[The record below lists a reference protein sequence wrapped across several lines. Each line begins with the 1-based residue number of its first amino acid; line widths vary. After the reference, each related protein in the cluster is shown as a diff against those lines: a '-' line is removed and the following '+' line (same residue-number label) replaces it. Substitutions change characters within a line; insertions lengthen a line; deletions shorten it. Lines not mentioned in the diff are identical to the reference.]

1 MFVYIINKHGKPLMP
16 CSPRKARLLLKQKKA
31 KVVRRT
37 PFTIQLL
44 YGSSGYKQPVSLGV
58 DMGTRHVGI
67 SATTEKDVL
76 FEAEAQLR
84 TDIVDLLAIR
94 RQFRR
99 SRRNRKTRYREA
111 RFLNRRKPEG
121 WLPPSIQHKINSH
134 IKLIDLVHNILPVT
148 SVTIEVA
155 TFDTQKL
162 KNPNIQGV
170 KYQQGE
176 QMGFWNVREYVLYR
190 DNHTCQY
197 CKGKKKD
204 PVLQVH
210 HIESRKTGGD
220 SPDNLIT
227 LCKTCHHEIHE
238 KGLEHILQRK
248 RPPMRDASQMTAI
261 RWAML
266 SRIREKYSHA
276 NITYGYITKC
286 IRIANGL
293 PKSHMVDA
301 RCISGNPLAKPSG
314 TVYLLKFVRKNNR
327 QLHKATILK
336 GGKRKSNKAPRFVK
350 GFQLFDKV
358 VYEGKECFIFGRRSS
373 GYFDLR
379 LLDGT
384 KVHASASWKKLK
396 RVEYASTLLI
406 ERRKG
411 DSSPTFAL
419 A

>member
-1 MFVYIINKHGKPLMP
+1 MYIINKHGKPLMP

-67 SATTEKDVL
+67 SATTKKDVL

-84 TDIVDLLAIR
+84 TDIVELLAIR

-155 TFDTQKL
+155 AFDTQKL
-162 KNPNIQGV
+162 KNLNIRGV
-170 KYQQGE
+170 EYQQGE

-238 KGLEHILQRK
+238 KGLEHIFQRK
-248 RPPMRDASQMTAI
+248 RPPMRDASQMTAM
-261 RWAML
+261 RWAMF

-286 IRIANGL
+286 NY
-293 PKSHMVDA
+293 S
-301 RCISGNPLAKPSG
+301 
-314 TVYLLKFVRKNNR
+314 
-327 QLHKATILK
+327 AT
-336 GGKRKSNKAPRFVK
+336 S
-350 GFQLFDKV
+350 
-358 VYEGKECFIFGRRSS
+358 
-373 GYFDLR
+373 
-379 LLDGT
+379 
-384 KVHASASWKKLK
+384 
-396 RVEYASTLLI
+396 
-406 ERRKG
+406 
-411 DSSPTFAL
+411 
-419 A
+419 